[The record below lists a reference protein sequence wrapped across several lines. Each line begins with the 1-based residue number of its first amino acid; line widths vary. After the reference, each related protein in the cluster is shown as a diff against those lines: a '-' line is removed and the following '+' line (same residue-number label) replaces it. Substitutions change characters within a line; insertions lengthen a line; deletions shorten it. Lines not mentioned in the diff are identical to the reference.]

1 MPVGQDPVKG
11 DPLVSCYF
19 EADFGDHLKNVRFTE
34 ISGINA
40 ELAVVDHKIISQKGQ
55 EVVRK
60 VPGRTKWGDI
70 TLKRGITS
78 EMDVYE
84 WRQKVVE
91 GKVDKARTNGTIKM
105 LEHDGNAVA
114 EWQVTAAWPSKISGP
129 SLKSDGDEIAMEE
142 ITICYEYIERTK

>member
-1 MPVGQDPVKG
+1 MPLGQDPVKG

-40 ELAVVDHKIISQKGQ
+40 ELAVVDHKIISQKGI

-70 TLKRGITS
+70 TMKRGITS

-105 LEHDGNAVA
+105 LEHDGNVAA
-114 EWQVTAAWPSKISGP
+114 EWQVTAAWPSKINGP